1 MDAPSVAHWITLQ
14 DRSVGIAA
22 QIRFPMNSD
31 ATAQLLA
38 LICSVF
44 YASALVS
51 ARAGL
56 RYSTPTTVT
65 LVSILMQNLLL
76 WTAVFATGG
85 VHAVPLSGIL
95 LFTLVGIFQLG
106 VRLFAYTGVEKIG
119 ASRSSALQSVSP
131 LFSAVIAVAILGEQT
146 SLLILIGTLLIVAGI
161 VLVSWK
167 PEEQLRDFRRWHLLL
182 PLAAAFLTGMNHPI
196 RRYVLTMA
204 NEPLFFSALMG
215 AVSLGGF
222 LIYLA
227 ISPRSQ
233 RLVWN
238 RKAIGPFL
246 ATGFCETFSILFIIT
261 AISLGRV
268 VIIAPIA
275 ASYPVWS
282 LIETRIFLRDIESI
296 NWRVVAGVVSV
307 VAGNC
312 AIYFGR

>member
-1 MDAPSVAHWITLQ
+1 MD
-14 DRSVGIAA
+14 
-22 QIRFPMNSD
+22 SD

-38 LICSVF
+38 LITSVF

-51 ARAGL
+51 ARAGM

-76 WTAVFATGG
+76 WSAVFATGG
-85 VHAVPLSGIL
+85 VHAVPLLGIL

-106 VRLFAYTGVEKIG
+106 VRLLAYTGVEKIG

-131 LFSAVIAVAILGEQT
+131 LISATIAISVLGEHA
-146 SLLILIGTLLIVAGI
+146 SLLIILGTILVVAGI

-167 PEEQLRDFRRWHLLL
+167 PERQFANFQRWHLLL
-182 PLAAAFLTGMNHPI
+182 PIGAAFLTGMNHPI

-204 NEPLFFSALMG
+204 DEPLFFSALMG

-222 LIYLA
+222 AIYLA
-227 ISPRSQ
+227 VSPRTQ

-238 RKAIGPFL
+238 RRALRPFL
-246 ATGFCETFSILFIIT
+246 GTGLCETMSILCIIT
-261 AISLGRV
+261 AISMGRV
-268 VIIAPIA
+268 VIVAPLA

-282 LIETRIFLRDIESI
+282 VIQSAIFLRQMESI
-296 NWRVVAGVVSV
+296 NWQVVAGILSV
-307 VAGNC
+307 VAGNF
-312 AIYFGR
+312 AILIGR

>member
-1 MDAPSVAHWITLQ
+1 
-14 DRSVGIAA
+14 
-22 QIRFPMNSD
+22 MNSD

-65 LVSILMQNLLL
+65 LVSILMQNFLL
-76 WTAVFATGG
+76 WTAVFVTGG
-85 VHAVPLSGIL
+85 VHAVPLTGIL

-131 LFSAVIAVAILGEQT
+131 LFSAGIAVVILGEEI
-146 SLLILIGTLLIVAGI
+146 SLLILAGTLLIVGGI
-161 VLVSWK
+161 ILISWK
-167 PEEQLRDFRRWHLLL
+167 PKEQLHDFRRWHLLL
-182 PLAAAFLTGMNHPI
+182 PLAAALLTGMNHPI

-222 LIYLA
+222 LIYLT

-282 LIETRIFLRDIESI
+282 LIEARIFLRDLESI
-296 NWRVVAGVVSV
+296 NWRVVVGIVSV
-307 VAGNC
+307 VAGNF
-312 AIYFGR
+312 AIHFGR